1 MITLLL
7 ALIDAKLNIDFH
19 YLYLGTITIDMS
31 IICLLC
37 ELFRKEEK
45 RECEHVW
52 ETIKE
57 VELKDQH
64 DYHLEYK
71 YVLQCKKCGEIKE
84 KSL

>member
-19 YLYLGTITIDMS
+19 YLYLGAITIDMS
-31 IICLLC
+31 IICLIS

-45 RECEHVW
+45 RECEHVR
-52 ETIKE
+52 EIIKE
-57 VELKDQH
+57 VEIKDQH
-64 DYHLEYK
+64 DYPLEYK

-84 KSL
+84 KRL

>member
-7 ALIDAKLNIDFH
+7 ALIDAQLNIDFH
-19 YLYLGTITIDMS
+19 YLYLGAITIDMS

-45 RECEHVW
+45 REYAHVL
-52 ETIKE
+52 ETIND
-57 VELKDQH
+57 VEQKDQH